1 MRRASKWCWMRSS
14 PTTLTRSWCR
24 FRNTRFTGLISHV
37 WCLSCLICHV
47 SLFHVFLSLVSW
59 CRFRNTRFAGLF
71 HEYEK
76 SIPHCQ
82 TYRYVYIY
90 VYIYIY
96 IYTYINICVYIHIY
110 IYICIFIYICIYM
123 YIYIY
128 ECMYIHMNMYK
139 CQHFTHL
146 THLPF
151 DLDPRL
157 CCSNLTFGD
166 EHRND
171 VQCSFYSALVR
182 LFDGQLVGYQMD
194 EESGWSLDIKLL
206 QKVGMYIYIY
216 TRVIYKYMNKCV

>member
-1 MRRASKWCWMRSS
+1 MRSS

-24 FRNTRFTGLISHV
+24 FRNTRFTGLFSHV
-37 WCLSCLICHV
+37 WCLFVSHV
-47 SLFHVFLSLVSW
+47 SLFHVFLSLVCW

-71 HEYEK
+71 HEYAK

-82 TYRYVYIY
+82 TYLCVYIY
-90 VYIYIY
+90 VFIYIY
-96 IYTYINICVYIHIY
+96 MFIYTYIY
-110 IYICIFIYICIYM
+110 
-123 YIYIY
+123 
-128 ECMYIHMNMYK
+128 MNMYK

-151 DLDPRL
+151 DLDPWL
-157 CCSNLTFGD
+157 CCLHLTFGD

-206 QKVGMYIYIY
+206 QKVGMCIYIY
-216 TRVIYKYMNKCV
+216 TRVYIQIYVWMCLNVIWVESGYCVAAKGRHIYLNI